1 MEESKKY
8 YRFDANIVSEL
19 SRKHRN
25 HSDEADEYNNFL
37 IYSDNEY
44 PKELINKQRP
54 NEQPAVK
61 LYREE
66 TYEPVFS
73 EVFMRVLN
81 ALNRIQRADGFFLKY
96 PDQSQFTRIAEGE
109 KLEDYLTRH
118 FTASKSLMNWAF
130 QVCLKQYIIDA
141 NGVCVVWSEQTEN
154 ETEYFKPVPYI
165 VNIDRIVYHFEGHS
179 LMYIDEHEKRT
190 WYTLDDERWAK
201 WTQDRRG
208 NVTLV
213 EERLH
218 GLGIFPAFTLGGIVE
233 EEEELG
239 REYESRLKAMLPW
252 LNVATIEFS
261 DLRAEI
267 TMHIHSKEWAYQ
279 DEQCPQCNGFGY
291 ILRENEKVPC
301 TNSRCKGGYVGH
313 SPYEIIRV
321 RPAVTNMGEA
331 PAPIPPGGYIQKQ
344 TEIARLQ
351 AERIDAHRYR
361 ALAAINMQFLE
372 QVPTAQSGV
381 AKAYDRDETNNTFYG
396 IATDL
401 AQIMEKIA
409 YLVAKWRYGMIYD
422 DATLRSM
429 CPICVVPNNYDI
441 VGSQFLLDE
450 VKQSKDSKLNDS
462 VISQIEIEYIKKRF
476 PNDTRLQNVLI
487 NSYQLDPMS
496 GLTEDEKALLMSNR
510 GATKQDYIISTYI
523 SDFINKA
530 YDEYD
535 NFGSKTRDEQHNIL
549 NKYAE
554 EKLKEINNRDK
565 LVTKIF
571 GIDTTSN
578 SADAKGPADLKYTV
592 GGLTGIIE
600 IVKAVSSGV
609 YDLEAAIQMVMDRFG
624 LTYEQAK
631 AQLGTPQII
640 TSEAQLDKVTK
651 LT

>member
-19 SRKHRN
+19 SKKHGY
-25 HSDEADEYNNFL
+25 SDEAEEYENFL

-44 PKELINKQRP
+44 PKHLINKQRP
-54 NEQPAVK
+54 NEQANVK
-61 LYREE
+61 KYREE

-81 ALNRIQRADGFFLKY
+81 ALNRIQRADGFYLKY
-96 PDQSQFTRIAEGE
+96 PDQAQFTKIPEGE
-109 KLEDYLTRH
+109 KLSDYLTKH

-141 NGVCVVWSEQTEN
+141 NGVCVVWSEQTN
-154 ETEYFKPVPYI
+154 TETEYYKPVPYI
-165 VNIDRIVYHFEGHS
+165 VNIDRIIYHFEGHS
-179 LMYIDEHEKRT
+179 IMYKDEEEKRT
-190 WYTLDDERWAK
+190 WYTLDDLRWAK
-201 WTQDRRG
+201 WTQDRKG

-213 EERLH
+213 EERYH
-218 GLGIFPAFTLGGIVE
+218 NLGIFPAFTLGGIVE

-252 LNVATIEFS
+252 LNVATVEFS

-279 DEQCPQCNGFGY
+279 DEQCPQCKGVGY

-301 TNSRCKGGYVGH
+301 TNTGCKGGYVGH

-351 AERIDAHRYR
+351 AERIDSHRYR

-372 QVPTAQSGV
+372 QVPSAQSGI

-396 IATDL
+396 IATDM

-422 DATLRSM
+422 DATLHAM
-429 CPICVVPNNYDI
+429 CPICLVPNTFDI

-462 VISQIEIEYIKKRF
+462 VVSEIEMEFIKKRF
-476 PNDTRLQNVLI
+476 PNDTRLQDVLI

-510 GATKQDYIISTYI
+510 GATRQDYIISTYI
-523 SDFINKA
+523 SDFISKA
-530 YDEYD
+530 YDEYPD
-535 NFGSKTRDEQHNIL
+535 FNSLTRDEKYRIL
-549 NKYAE
+549 TKYADV
-554 EKLKEINNRDK
+554 KISDINARTTPPTS
-565 LVTKIF
+565 LVPSLN
-571 GIDTTSN
+571 G
-578 SADAKGPADLKYTV
+578 
-592 GGLTGIIE
+592 
-600 IVKAVSSGV
+600 
-609 YDLEAAIQMVMDRFG
+609 
-624 LTYEQAK
+624 
-631 AQLGTPQII
+631 
-640 TSEAQLDKVTK
+640 
-651 LT
+651 

>member
-8 YRFDANIVSEL
+8 LRFDADIVSEL
-19 SRKHRN
+19 SKQGN
-25 HSDEADEYNNFL
+25 NDEAEEYENFL

-44 PKELINKQRP
+44 PKHLINKQRP
-54 NEQPAVK
+54 NEQANVK
-61 LYREE
+61 KYREE

-81 ALNRIQRADGFFLKY
+81 ALNRIQRADGFYLKY
-96 PDQSQFTRIAEGE
+96 PDQSQFTKIPDGE
-109 KLEDYLTRH
+109 KLSDYLTKH

-130 QVCLKQYIIDA
+130 QVALKQYVIDA
-141 NGVCVVWSEQTEN
+141 NGVCVVWSEQTLT
-154 ETEYFKPVPYI
+154 ETEYYKPVPYI
-165 VNIDRIVYHFEGHS
+165 VNIDRIIYHYEGHS
-179 LMYIDEHEKRT
+179 MMYKDEEEKRT
-190 WYTLDDERWAK
+190 WYTLDDLRWAK
-201 WTQDRRG
+201 WTQDRKG

-213 EERLH
+213 EERYH
-218 GLGIFPAFTLGGIVE
+218 NLGIFPAFTLGGIVE

-252 LNVATIEFS
+252 LNVATVEFS

-279 DEQCPQCNGFGY
+279 DEQCPQCKGVGF

-301 TNSRCKGGYVGH
+301 TNTACKGGYVGH

-351 AERIDAHRYR
+351 AERIDSHRYR

-372 QVPTAQSGV
+372 QVPSAQSGV

-409 YLVAKWRYGMIYD
+409 YLVAKWRYGMLYD
-422 DATLRSM
+422 DATLHAM
-429 CPICVVPNNYDI
+429 CPICLVPNTFDI

-450 VKQSKDSKLNDS
+450 VKQSKDSRLNDS
-462 VISQIEIEYIKKRF
+462 VVSEIEMEYIKKRF
-476 PNDTRLQNVLI
+476 PNDMRLQDVLI

-510 GATKQDYIISTYI
+510 GATRQDYIISTYI
-523 SDFINKA
+523 SDFISKA
-530 YDEYD
+530 YDEYPD
-535 NFGSKTRDEQHNIL
+535 FNSLSRDEKYRIL
-549 NKYAE
+549 TKYADV
-554 EKLKEINNRDK
+554 KIADINARSTPPTS
-565 LVTKIF
+565 LVPPLN
-571 GIDTTSN
+571 G
-578 SADAKGPADLKYTV
+578 
-592 GGLTGIIE
+592 
-600 IVKAVSSGV
+600 
-609 YDLEAAIQMVMDRFG
+609 
-624 LTYEQAK
+624 
-631 AQLGTPQII
+631 
-640 TSEAQLDKVTK
+640 
-651 LT
+651 

>member
-1 MEESKKY
+1 
-8 YRFDANIVSEL
+8 
-19 SRKHRN
+19 
-25 HSDEADEYNNFL
+25 
-37 IYSDNEY
+37 
-44 PKELINKQRP
+44 
-54 NEQPAVK
+54 
-61 LYREE
+61 
-66 TYEPVFS
+66 
-73 EVFMRVLN
+73 
-81 ALNRIQRADGFFLKY
+81 
-96 PDQSQFTRIAEGE
+96 
-109 KLEDYLTRH
+109 
-118 FTASKSLMNWAF
+118 
-130 QVCLKQYIIDA
+130 
-141 NGVCVVWSEQTEN
+141 
-154 ETEYFKPVPYI
+154 
-165 VNIDRIVYHFEGHS
+165 
-179 LMYIDEHEKRT
+179 
-190 WYTLDDERWAK
+190 
-201 WTQDRRG
+201 
-208 NVTLV
+208 
-213 EERLH
+213 
-218 GLGIFPAFTLGGIVE
+218 
-233 EEEELG
+233 
-239 REYESRLKAMLPW
+239 
-252 LNVATIEFS
+252 
-261 DLRAEI
+261 
-267 TMHIHSKEWAYQ
+267 
-279 DEQCPQCNGFGY
+279 
-291 ILRENEKVPC
+291 
-301 TNSRCKGGYVGH
+301 
-313 SPYEIIRV
+313 
-321 RPAVTNMGEA
+321 
-331 PAPIPPGGYIQKQ
+331 
-344 TEIARLQ
+344 
-351 AERIDAHRYR
+351 
-361 ALAAINMQFLE
+361 MQFLE

-409 YLVAKWRYGMIYD
+409 YLVAKWRYGIIYD

-429 CPICVVPNNYDI
+429 CPICVVPNNFDI

-462 VISQIEIEYIKKRF
+462 VISQIEIEYIRKRF

-523 SDFINKA
+523 TDFINKA

-565 LVTKIF
+565 LATKIF